1 MDADAIH
8 VAASPGVA
16 AGGALSPGPDGAANA
31 PTSSAAV
38 SRGGADAE
46 APPPADAERARCYHL
61 RQQELWSVRPVWSAK
76 FVIILYTLVGVA
88 FLPIGIAILLA
99 NRKMTETPQFRYDN
113 LNQCDVGALNAD
125 GTTRT
130 CTVRLQLDRDV
141 KAPAYFYYGLVNF
154 FQNQR
159 NYIKSRS
166 AEQLRGDFEPGT
178 TDISECDPKTEGP
191 DGETLLPCGLTAFS
205 RFNDSFLLCRDDACN
220 DEVQT
225 TKDGIAW
232 DVDVNKRFKAGPAA
246 NGYTEDVNNLIT
258 DPDFIVWMRLAAYGT
273 FRKLFWVITED
284 LEAGIDYFVRINAS
298 FPVESFNGE
307 KFFVIAETRWFG
319 GKNNFLAYAYLV
331 VGGLALVLAAA
342 FLAKY
347 LRTAKGTA
355 DDEDVGD
362 ALLGEPAADVDGVG
376 QDGVRGDEALA
387 GST

>member
-1 MDADAIH
+1 MDADGIH

-16 AGGALSPGPDGAANA
+16 AGGALSPGPDSAVAAPA
-31 PTSSAAV
+31 SSAAV
-38 SRGGADAE
+38 VRGGADAD
-46 APPPADAERARCYHL
+46 APPPGDAERARCYHL
-61 RQQELWSVRPVWSAK
+61 RQQELWSVRPMWSAK
-76 FVIILYTLVGVA
+76 FVIILYTLVGAA
-88 FLPIGIAILLA
+88 FLPIGVAILLA
-99 NRKMTETPQFRYDN
+99 NRKMIETPQYRYDN
-113 LNQCDVGALNAD
+113 LDQCNVGAVNLDN
-125 GTTRT
+125 TTRV
-130 CTVRLQLDRDV
+130 CTVGLRLDRDV
-141 KAPAYFYYGLVNF
+141 KAPSYMYYGLVNF

-178 TDISECDPKTEGP
+178 TDIDECDPKIREP
-191 DGETLLPCGLTAFS
+191 NGEPLLPCGLTAFS
-205 RFNDSFLLCRDDACN
+205 KFNDSFTLCRDSACASV
-220 DEVQT
+220 VQT

-232 DVDVNKRFKAGPAA
+232 DVDVNKRFQAGPAE
-246 NGYTEDVNNLIT
+246 NGYTDEINELIT

-273 FRKLFWVITED
+273 FRKLYWVITED
-284 LEAGIDYFVRINAS
+284 LQAGVDYTVRIDAS
-298 FPVESFNGE
+298 FPVESFGGE

-355 DDEDVGD
+355 ADEDVGD
-362 ALLGEPAADVDGVG
+362 MLLGEPAVDADEVSQDGVG
-376 QDGVRGDEALA
+376 GGEAVA